1 MFLHQQ
7 QQQQPSESP
16 QRQVPPS
23 PLRRP
28 CNIQRKNAKKGDAI
42 HFQDVEPNFVNP
54 LLLTVSQQQHH
65 HNRRDSDASTSST
78 STSTSQSMQSDIPP
92 IQIPKWMTEI
102 TVRR

>member
-7 QQQQPSESP
+7 QPSESQ

-28 CNIQRKNAKKGDAI
+28 CNIQRKNAKKGNVI

-54 LLLTVSQQQHH
+54 LLLTVSQQHH
-65 HNRRDSDASTSST
+65 HNRRDSDASSSST
-78 STSTSQSMQSDIPP
+78 STTSQSVQSDIPP
-92 IQIPKWMTEI
+92 ILIPKWMTEI